1 MTKAELIAKLA
12 EKAGV
17 TKAVAD
23 RCLDDL
29 LGLMGD
35 TLKAEGKITLTG
47 FGTFAVTETKART
60 GRNPRTGEAI
70 KIAAGKRVGFK
81 VGKELKELVAG
92 K

>member
-29 LGLMGD
+29 LDLMGD

-47 FGTFAVTETKART
+47 FGTFAVAETKART

-70 KIAAGKRVGFK
+70 KIPAGKRVGFK
-81 VGKELKELVAG
+81 VGKELKDRVAG